1 MRRTFYLD
9 FHVVLTLLQR
19 AWNIVAGG
27 VTVVFMPIWLNPVEQ
42 GYYFTF
48 LSLLALQVFFELG
61 FNGVVVQL
69 VGHEVAH
76 LIVDERGKMDGDP
89 VRISRLNSLLTLL
102 RRWYFTAA
110 ILFFGFISAAGYFF
124 FRTKGD
130 LPVGAW
136 LGVWITSVFFTSIN
150 LYLSPQLAVFEGI
163 GRVGQVARLRLIQS
177 IVGFSIMWIALS
189 LRAGLNAVPIST
201 AVAAVTSFWWLHSRD
216 PFWKNSA
223 NVSEVGGH
231 SMHWGREIFP
241 LQWRI
246 AVSWMSGYFI
256 FQAFTPLIFAHQG
269 AVEAGRIGIALTIFS
284 SITALGMSWVNAR
297 APKMAQYI
305 ARGERRELNMMFIS
319 VVRSSMIFTFVT
331 SLLLLLLVEILRHFN
346 FPAVGRIASLPI
358 LACLALVAVA
368 NSFISGAA
376 VYMRAH
382 KKEPMLAPSV
392 VGGLLALA
400 AFFFG
405 SRVNSLLPVVLYAI
419 LTVVVGLPWT
429 VRLFLGYFRAVEKP
443 PMVVPLA

>member
-1 MRRTFYLD
+1 MRRTFYFD
-9 FHVVLTLLQR
+9 FHVVFTLMQR
-19 AWNIVAGG
+19 SWNIVAGG
-27 VTVVFMPIWLNPVEQ
+27 VTVVFMPIWLSPVEQ

-110 ILFFGFISAAGYFF
+110 TAFFGFISIAGYFF
-124 FRTKGD
+124 FRTKGG
-130 LPVGAW
+130 LPVSAW

-177 IVGFSIMWIALS
+177 IVGFCIMWIAMS
-189 LRAGLNAVPIST
+189 LGAGLKAVPIST
-201 AVAAVTSFWWLHSRD
+201 AVAAMTSFWWLHSRD

-305 ARGERRELNMMFIS
+305 ARGERRELNFMFIS
-319 VVRSSMIFTFVT
+319 VLRSSMIFTFAA
-331 SLLLLLLVEILRHFN
+331 SLLLLLLVGVLRHFSL
-346 FPAVGRIASLPI
+346 PAVGRIASLPI
-358 LACLALVAVA
+358 LVCLALVAVA

-400 AFFFG
+400 AFYFG

-419 LTVVVGLPWT
+419 LTVAVGLPWT
-429 VRLFLGYFRAVEKP
+429 VRLFLGYFRAVEKS